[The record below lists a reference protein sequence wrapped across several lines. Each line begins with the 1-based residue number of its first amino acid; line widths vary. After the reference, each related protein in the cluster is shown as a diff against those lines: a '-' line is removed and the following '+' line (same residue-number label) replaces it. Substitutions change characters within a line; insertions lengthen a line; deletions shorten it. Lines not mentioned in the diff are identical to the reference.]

1 MRQSKG
7 TEGFWPCCTAGWWT
21 TRRSSSAHMLEG
33 ILDNSLGRKWI
44 TKREW
49 GKSHWQSPYCPYW
62 LICQLVHICGWTI
75 TSCLNFMGNLPCVRI
90 FLRRRW
96 LSLQPVSSLDGE
108 GQSRTRWPQET
119 WPFKLWQD
127 WSQTFER
134 TKAREQWSSQKIG
147 TGRWLD
153 RISALPTL
161 YSQGQYHA
169 CALLTFVFRA
179 RMVLMKRSMP
189 HGIISRPTIPRRRKR
204 SRGKDLD
211 RNFAGC
217 RWIVATTDCRLR
229 DWILAFAN
237 PVSCTSV
244 VTVVTVAIFL
254 ILLRHHLEAW
264 KIFEETINKSSSV
277 DWHPSPKPKPGSGRG
292 GLGKMIQRKSKKSVW
307 LLLFTFFHNLSH
319 VYWCFSLFPNVP
331 NVRFLA
337 RIFRFPTQPQ
347 IEQCC
352 LCRRH
357 SHYNPG
363 CPGLA
368 PRIPS
373 HCNLVVPANFWTWE
387 TWAACAFAPYLWYP
401 LVYIYILWS
410 SRSVDP
416 CWTWLCGLQVLH
428 PAAAGGGT
436 GDWGTTEVFS
446 ASTVSVLWTGT
457 PAATTKRQQANLVA
471 RISQCYDS
479 CQKADFLPF
488 HWPTVDLSLMNAL
501 SKPLSRSW
509 CCDVLCD
516 FPLDLQQLNQP
527 LHGVRS
533 VQMSGWDMNPFA
545 HYSLLIIVTYY
556 AVWSYCLFCCWFCQS
571 CRRDL
576 RAVWTTRCWSLETRL
591 PSFRRLLCLKR
602 PIEEVACLSFEAVDL
617 WRFKAHLWSTASVK
631 KNGYAVLIQ
640 LHARC

>member
-1 MRQSKG
+1 MRAHSWHLSSVPEWFWWRDLCHMALSAAQQSRG
-7 TEGFWPCCTAGWWT
+7 GVNVVVVRILTETLPDAD
-21 TRRSSSAHMLEG
+21 E
-33 ILDNSLGRKWI
+33 
-44 TKREW
+44 
-49 GKSHWQSPYCPYW
+49 YW
-62 LICQLVHICGWTI
+62 LQQTVAFVTEYWYLQT
-75 TSCLNFMGNLPCVRI
+75 L
-90 FLRRRW
+90 FL
-96 LSLQPVSSLDGE
+96 D
-108 GQSRTRWPQET
+108 
-119 WPFKLWQD
+119 
-127 WSQTFER
+127 
-134 TKAREQWSSQKIG
+134 
-147 TGRWLD
+147 
-153 RISALPTL
+153 
-161 YSQGQYHA
+161 
-169 CALLTFVFRA
+169 
-179 RMVLMKRSMP
+179 
-189 HGIISRPTIPRRRKR
+189 
-204 SRGKDLD
+204 
-211 RNFAGC
+211 
-217 RWIVATTDCRLR
+217 
-229 DWILAFAN
+229 
-237 PVSCTSV
+237 VSCTSV
-244 VTVVTVAIFL
+244 VTVAIFFDSF
-254 ILLRHHLEAW
+254 A
-264 KIFEETINKSSSV
+264 SSL
-277 DWHPSPKPKPGSGRG
+277 G
-292 GLGKMIQRKSKKSVW
+292 GLEDFWGNHQQVLVGGLASQPQTETRIWRRPGQDDTEKIKEIRLVAA
-307 LLLFTFFHNLSH
+307 FYILSH
-319 VYWCFSLFPNVP
+319 VYWCFSLFPNVPNVP

-527 LHGVRS
+527 LRGVRS

-571 CRRDL
+571 CHKDL

-602 PIEEVACLSFEAVDL
+602 PIEEVACLSFEAV
-617 WRFKAHLWSTASVK
+617 
-631 KNGYAVLIQ
+631 
-640 LHARC
+640 

>member
-1 MRQSKG
+1 MNSGYNRLSPSWLNTGICKPCFLYFCSHCSDCSDF
-7 TEGFWPCCTAGWWT
+7 FWFFCVITWRPG
-21 TRRSSSAHMLEG
+21 RSL
-33 ILDNSLGRKWI
+33 RKPS
-44 TKREW
+44 T
-49 GKSHWQSPYCPYW
+49 SP
-62 LICQLVHICGWTI
+62 
-75 TSCLNFMGNLPCVRI
+75 
-90 FLRRRW
+90 RRW
-96 LSLQPVSSLDGE
+96 TGIPAPNRNQDLAAEAWARWYRENQRNPFGCCFLHSFTIFHMSIDVSRCFPTFPTFGSLQEFSD
-108 GQSRTRWPQET
+108 
-119 WPFKLWQD
+119 
-127 WSQTFER
+127 SQPN
-134 TKAREQWSSQKIG
+134 
-147 TGRWLD
+147 L
-153 RISALPTL
+153 
-161 YSQGQYHA
+161 
-169 CALLTFVFRA
+169 
-179 RMVLMKRSMP
+179 
-189 HGIISRPTIPRRRKR
+189 
-204 SRGKDLD
+204 
-211 RNFAGC
+211 
-217 RWIVATTDCRLR
+217 
-229 DWILAFAN
+229 
-237 PVSCTSV
+237 
-244 VTVVTVAIFL
+244 
-254 ILLRHHLEAW
+254 
-264 KIFEETINKSSSV
+264 KSSSV
-277 DWHPSPKPKPGSGRG
+277 AFAG
-292 GLGKMIQRKSKKSVW
+292 GTVI
-307 LLLFTFFHNLSH
+307 T
-319 VYWCFSLFPNVP
+319 
-331 NVRFLA
+331 
-337 RIFRFPTQPQ
+337 I
-347 IEQCC
+347 
-352 LCRRH
+352 
-357 SHYNPG
+357 
-363 CPGLA
+363 
-368 PRIPS
+368 
-373 HCNLVVPANFWTWE
+373 LVVLAWPQESQAIVTWLCQPIFGHGRLE
-387 TWAACAFAPYLWYP
+387 LPVLLHPTFGTLWYI
-401 LVYIYILWS
+401 YIYILWS

-428 PAAAGGGT
+428 PAAAGDGT